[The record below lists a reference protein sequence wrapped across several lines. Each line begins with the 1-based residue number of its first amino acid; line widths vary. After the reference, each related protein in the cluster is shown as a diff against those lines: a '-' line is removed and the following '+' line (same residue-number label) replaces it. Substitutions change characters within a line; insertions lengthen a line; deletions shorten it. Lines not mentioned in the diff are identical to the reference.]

1 MGGSFGL
8 PVLYRR
14 KISRIL
20 NQSRFSIKLSK
31 LAIVVLLA
39 SLAGC
44 ERPAPVVEIQPL
56 EVTDPATAVL
66 VPEQTE
72 TQGESEEEPTPQV
85 DPTPTLKPSY
95 AGTPT
100 PDPTHEVSDENSAFF
115 LNHIVAFGETLFY
128 IANLYNSSVEEL
140 QEINSL
146 EDNDILAAGQELK
159 VPGGLIEF
167 TSSLKLIP
175 DSELVYGPAA
185 FDFDSKSFIEN
196 QAGYLSSYLEEVE
209 GQELTGAQIVQLV
222 ADRFSVNP
230 RLLLAILEH
239 RSRWLTLSNPQ
250 DDGFPMGF
258 MEEGYE
264 GLYQQLSWAANKV
277 NLGYYGRSEGGI
289 DFINLDEVRY
299 LFAPDINDATA
310 GLQLLY
316 ASYPEFSIDQ
326 WQRDIGRSG
335 LYNTYS
341 RLFGNPFSYT
351 VDPLWPFDLEQPPLL
366 LPFVTGDT
374 WYFTGGPHGGWAS
387 GSGWAAL
394 DFSPSDGKSTC
405 ETSQYWV
412 VAVAD
417 GVIARSD
424 HGATVLDLDGDG
436 YAGTGWAITY
446 MHIAKEDQIPV
457 GSVVEA
463 GDVIGRPSCEGGF
476 SNATHLHISRT
487 YNGRWVSADGDIP
500 FSMGGWVSQGLNRE
514 YDGLL
519 IRGEEIKEACECEE
533 EGNEITGD

>member
-1 MGGSFGL
+1 L
-8 PVLYRR
+8 LVLYRR

-20 NQSRFSIKLSK
+20 NQSRFPIKLSK

-39 SLAGC
+39 LLAGC
-44 ERPAPVVEIQPL
+44 ERPAPVVEIQSL

-72 TQGESEEEPTPQV
+72 IQGESEREPTPRI
-85 DPTPTLKPSY
+85 DPTPTLKESY
-95 AGTPT
+95 PGTPT
-100 PDPTHEVSDENSAFF
+100 PDPTRENSDGNNAFF

-128 IANLYNSSVEEL
+128 IANLYNTSVEEL

-146 EDNDILAAGQELK
+146 VDDDILAAGQELK

-167 TSSLKLIP
+167 SSSLKLIP
-175 DSELVYGPAA
+175 DSEVVYGPAA
-185 FDFDSKSFIEN
+185 FDFDSKSYIEN
-196 QAGYLSSYLEEVE
+196 QDGYLSSYLEEVE
-209 GQELTGAQIVQLV
+209 DQELTGDQIVQLV

-239 RSRWLTLSNPQ
+239 RSRWLTLSNPK
-250 DDGFPMGF
+250 DEGFPMGF
-258 MEEGYE
+258 VEEGYE

-277 NLGYYGRSEGGI
+277 NLGYYGRSEAGI
-289 DFINLDEVRY
+289 DFINIDEVRY
-299 LFAPDINDATA
+299 LFAPDINDGTA
-310 GLQLLY
+310 GLQLLF
-316 ASYPEFSIDQ
+316 ASYPEVSVEQ

-335 LYNTYS
+335 LYNTYT

-351 VDPLWPFDLEQPPLL
+351 VDPLWPLDLEQPPLF

-405 ETSQYWV
+405 ETSQSWV

-424 HGATVLDLDGDG
+424 YGATVIDLDGDG
-436 YAGTGWAITY
+436 YAGSGWAITY
-446 MHIAKEDQIPV
+446 MHIAKEDQIAV
-457 GSVVEA
+457 GSVVEV
-463 GDVIGRPSCEGGF
+463 GDPIGRPSCEGGF

-533 EGNEITGD
+533 EGNKITSD